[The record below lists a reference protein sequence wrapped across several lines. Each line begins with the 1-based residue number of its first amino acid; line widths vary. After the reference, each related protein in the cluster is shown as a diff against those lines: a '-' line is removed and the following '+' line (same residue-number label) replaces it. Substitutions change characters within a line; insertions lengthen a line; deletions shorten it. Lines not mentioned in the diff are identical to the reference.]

1 MLAAAESE
9 FADRG
14 FEAATM
20 DQIAARAGVS
30 KSHLY
35 YHFDS
40 KDDLLEGLFAVR
52 VAEILADKDE
62 LFADAAI
69 LDDRLVERVLH
80 DGITGL
86 LATHPDFLRIA
97 VLECFRPGGRSDLA
111 FRFLN
116 GVTDDTLAR
125 FHAYGLNPDSSELRS
140 AMTWFALLPILAELL
155 VGSDRARTLGL
166 DGDREHRIFQ
176 RQLSEVYRN
185 YLAQLGAA
193 NAEGAD
199 DAPRS

>member
-14 FEAATM
+14 YEAATM
-20 DQIAARAGVS
+20 DQIATRAGVS

-40 KDDLLEGLFAVR
+40 KDDLLEALFAAR

-62 LFADAAI
+62 LFADAAV
-69 LDDRLVERVLH
+69 LDDQLVERVLEE
-80 DGITGL
+80 GTTRL
-86 LATHPDFLRIA
+86 LATHPGFFRIA

-111 FRFLN
+111 FSFLN
-116 GVTDDTLAR
+116 GVTEDTLAR
-125 FHAYGLNPDSSELRS
+125 FRRYGLDPNPAELRS

-155 VGSDRARTLGL
+155 IGGDRARILGL
-166 DGDREHRIFQ
+166 DEAREHRLFQ
-176 RQLSEVYRN
+176 GQLEHIYRG
-185 YLAQLGAA
+185 YLAQLWAA
-193 NAEGAD
+193 RTEGAD
-199 DAPRS
+199 DAPRG

>member
-1 MLAAAESE
+1 MLAAAEAE

-20 DQIAARAGVS
+20 DQIAGRAGVS

-40 KDDLLEGLFAVR
+40 KDDLLEQLFAVR
-52 VAEILADKDE
+52 VAEILADKEE
-62 LFADAAI
+62 LFADAPV
-69 LDDRLVERVLH
+69 LDDGLVDRVLRQ
-80 DGITGL
+80 GVASL

-111 FRFLN
+111 FRFLS

-125 FHAYGLNPDSSELRS
+125 FRAYGLNPDRAELQA
-140 AMTWFALLPILAELL
+140 AMTWFGLLPILAELL
-155 VGSDRARTLGL
+155 VGADRARILGL
-166 DGDREHRIFQ
+166 DVEREHGIFQ
-176 RQLSEVYRN
+176 CLLGEVYRG
-185 YLAQLGAA
+185 YLAQLRAVKT
-193 NAEGAD
+193 EEAD
-199 DAPRS
+199 DAPRG